1 MTAAQRD
8 DGKDDNKD
16 GSTNWSLWNLS
27 EDLLRTL
34 GYQGS
39 DFSVL
44 NKTEELHRV
53 IDLMRKGVQRW
64 GAFRFLSFVRGGRT
78 GFIDGKSYGVE
89 EFVNGIATHM
99 KVLQSDNTL
108 FWDDRR
114 TEIYVPHV

>member
-1 MTAAQRD
+1 MRAMFFGMAFQETTHMTAAQRD

-53 IDLMRKGVQRW
+53 IQSVHLKMKRPIIVYEDSCL
-64 GAFRFLSFVRGGRT
+64 LSFPRLPFDAR
-78 GFIDGKSYGVE
+78 FFMPCI
-89 EFVNGIATHM
+89 
-99 KVLQSDNTL
+99 
-108 FWDDRR
+108 
-114 TEIYVPHV
+114 